1 MHRFLETIKKA
12 GMDAVEAS
20 QPADYCFGNVIS
32 VSPLK
37 IQVEQKLTLT
47 SAQLVLT
54 RNVTD
59 FDIFITVHNW
69 STENKSGG
77 GGDASFA
84 SHNHQLVGKK
94 GITVHN
100 ALVVGDQV
108 VLMKKKGGQQYL
120 VLDRVVKA

>member
-1 MHRFLETIKKA
+1 MKKA
-12 GMDAVEAS
+12 AMDALEAS
-20 QPADYCFGNVIS
+20 QPSDYCFGTVIS

-37 IQVEQKLTLT
+37 IQVEQKLTL
-47 SAQLVLT
+47 SAAQLVLT

-77 GGDASFA
+77 GGDSAFA
-84 SHNHQLVGKK
+84 SHNHQLNGKK

-120 VLDRVVKA
+120 VLDRVVKV

>member
-1 MHRFLETIKKA
+1 MHRFLETMKKA
-12 GMDAVEAS
+12 SMDALEAS
-20 QPADYCFGNVIS
+20 QPADYCFGTVIS
-32 VSPLK
+32 ISPLK
-37 IQVEQKLTLT
+37 IQVEQKLTL
-47 SAQLVLT
+47 SAAQLVLT

-69 STENKSGG
+69 LTEKRSGG
-77 GGDASFA
+77 SNSAAYAAHD
-84 SHNHQLVGKK
+84 HQLIGKK

-120 VLDRVVKA
+120 VLDRVVKV